1 MSFWITLISGVI
13 VTAGTGVA
21 LGAALGL
28 TGLFILQFYSNG
40 ATSVAIDAIWNVFNS
55 FTLSAVPMFILLG
68 EILLRSGISERA
80 YSAFAPVFRRV
91 PGGLL
96 HTLSLI
102 HI

>member
-40 ATSVAIDAIWNVFNS
+40 ATSGCHRRD
-55 FTLSAVPMFILLG
+55 LERLQFIYL
-68 EILLRSGISERA
+68 ERRADVHPSG
-80 YSAFAPVFRRV
+80 
-91 PGGLL
+91 
-96 HTLSLI
+96 
-102 HI
+102 

>member
-55 FTLSAVPMFILLG
+55 FTLSAVPMPRTWSLPQSLHFSQLTQSL
-68 EILLRSGISERA
+68 
-80 YSAFAPVFRRV
+80 
-91 PGGLL
+91 PGPATAIFGC
-96 HTLSLI
+96 
-102 HI
+102 